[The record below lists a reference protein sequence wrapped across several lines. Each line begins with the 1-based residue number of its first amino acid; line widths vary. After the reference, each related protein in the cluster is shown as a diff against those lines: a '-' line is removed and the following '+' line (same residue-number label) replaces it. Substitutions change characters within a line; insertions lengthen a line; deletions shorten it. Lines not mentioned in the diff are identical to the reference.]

1 MKHIKILLVS
11 VLGIIS
17 LYTVPAMAQQ
27 SSAQVYATC
36 GTAPYVAGQI
46 RLNTQ
51 DTTGAS
57 CIHATVSAT
66 VTVAPATTTNASGTI
81 ATGGVFQSILAS
93 NAARVGCLVQN
104 PTTATEPLYVFF
116 GLNASAT
123 TAKSISLAAGASVNC
138 AVGGLGVATD
148 NVSATATNSGESAPL
163 SPRFAARLL
172 SRANS
177 S

>member
-1 MKHIKILLVS
+1 MKYLRILLVG

-17 LYTVPAMAQQ
+17 FSAAPAMAQQ

-36 GTAPYVAGQI
+36 GTAPYTAGQI

-51 DTTGAS
+51 DTTGAG

-81 ATGGVFQSILAS
+81 VTGGTFQSILAS
-93 NAARVGCLVQN
+93 SGTRVGCLIQN

-116 GLNASAT
+116 GANASAT
-123 TAKSISLAAGASVNC
+123 TAKSISLAAGGSVNC

-148 NVSATATNSGESAPL
+148 NISATATTSTHAFVEMSQ
-163 SPRFAARLL
+163 
-172 SRANS
+172 
-177 S
+177 